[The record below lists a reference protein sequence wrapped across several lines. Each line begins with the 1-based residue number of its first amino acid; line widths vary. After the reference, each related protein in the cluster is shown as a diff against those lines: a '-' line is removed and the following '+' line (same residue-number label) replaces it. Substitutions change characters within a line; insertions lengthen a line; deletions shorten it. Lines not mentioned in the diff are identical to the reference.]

1 VTDRPADSADRPRK
15 PEPAVEREPAAE
27 PDTSDARMA
36 ELAGNLARLEERVAA
51 ACRAAGRA
59 PDELTVIA
67 VTKTFPAADVRRL
80 AGLGLRD
87 IGENRDQEAAPK
99 AAECA
104 HLDVRWHFIGQL
116 QTNKA
121 RSVARYAHLVHSVDR
136 DRLVPALATAADRAS
151 RELACLI
158 QVSLQA
164 TEGRGGVDPSG
175 VLALADTV
183 AAASALRLAGLM
195 AIAPLDEDPKRAFAR
210 LEPLVG
216 ALRAAHPSARI
227 VSAGMSG
234 DLEAAIA
241 AGATHVRV
249 GTALL
254 GSRPPLR

>member
-1 VTDRPADSADRPRK
+1 MDGRT
-15 PEPAVEREPAAE
+15 
-27 PDTSDARMA
+27 A
-36 ELAGNLARLEERVAA
+36 ELTANLARLEARVAA
-51 ACRAAGRA
+51 AGRAAGRTR
-59 PDELTVIA
+59 DEITVIA

-80 AGLGLRD
+80 AGLGVRD

-104 HLDVRWHFIGQL
+104 DLDLRWHFIGQL

-121 RSVARYAHLVHSVDR
+121 RSVARYAHVVHSVDR
-136 DRLVPALATAADRAS
+136 DRLVPALAAAADRAG
-151 RELACLI
+151 RELNCLV
-158 QVSLQA
+158 QVSLRA

-175 VLALADTV
+175 LLVLADLV
-183 AAASALRLAGLM
+183 AAAPALRLAGLM
-195 AIAPLDEDPKRAFAR
+195 AMAPLDEDPRRAFGR

-216 ALRAAHPSARI
+216 ALRAAHPAARI
-227 VSAGMSG
+227 VSAGMSE

-254 GSRPPLR
+254 GSRPSLR